1 MFEKESEIKKMLIQL
16 NFIDRKKYMSIDE
29 VKTKKDQ
36 EIKDLRQ
43 RFMKVSRDL
52 KETKDKIEEKEKK
65 RIPKQSPNIKKIKS
79 SKLLGITSESE

>member
-1 MFEKESEIKKMLIQL
+1 
-16 NFIDRKKYMSIDE
+16 MSIDE

-65 RIPKQSPNIKKIKS
+65 RLPKQTPNIKKVKS
-79 SKLLGITSESE
+79 SKVLGMTS

>member
-1 MFEKESEIKKMLIQL
+1 MQIQL

-65 RIPKQSPNIKKIKS
+65 RLPKQTPSIKKVKS
-79 SKLLGITSESE
+79 TKVLGMTS

>member
-1 MFEKESEIKKMLIQL
+1 MMIQL

-52 KETKDKIEEKEKK
+52 KETKDKIEEKEKEKK
-65 RIPKQSPNIKKIKS
+65 RIPKQTPNIKKAKS
-79 SKLLGITSESE
+79 SKLLGLTSESE

>member
-1 MFEKESEIKKMLIQL
+1 MLIQL
-16 NFIDRKKYMSIDE
+16 NFVDPKKYMSIDE

-65 RIPKQSPNIKKIKS
+65 RVPKQVPNIKKVKS
-79 SKLLGITSESE
+79 SKLLGVTS

>member
-1 MFEKESEIKKMLIQL
+1 MLIQL

-65 RIPKQSPNIKKIKS
+65 RIPKQTPNIKKAKS
-79 SKLLGITSESE
+79 SKLLGVTS

>member
-1 MFEKESEIKKMLIQL
+1 MQIQL

-65 RIPKQSPNIKKIKS
+65 RLPKQPPSIKKVKS
-79 SKLLGITSESE
+79 SKVLGMTS

>member
-1 MFEKESEIKKMLIQL
+1 MLIQL

-65 RIPKQSPNIKKIKS
+65 RVPKQSPNIKKIKS
-79 SKLLGITSESE
+79 SKLLGVTS

>member
-1 MFEKESEIKKMLIQL
+1 MLIQL
-16 NFIDRKKYMSIDE
+16 NFVDRKKYMSIDE

-65 RIPKQSPNIKKIKS
+65 RVPKQVPNIKKVKS
-79 SKLLGITSESE
+79 SKLLGVTS